1 MEQPMRES
9 YLGQLLVASSTITDP
24 MYANGV
30 CLIVH
35 DDETRVIGV
44 MLNRPIEPN
53 PEAFRAIL
61 SETPSHL
68 STEQEPRFSTNTEKI
83 KESDTNSPF
92 ADSDLP
98 LSVRPLHF
106 GGPLSGPIVALHQI
120 RDYAEAETGNGIYV
134 AAQKQHLVE
143 LIRDQN
149 EPFRLI
155 VGHLGWHPEELDAE
169 VAEGHWHVMPAN
181 VDDVFSSASDMWS
194 CVIRRATNS
203 SLAKWIGLPDA
214 NFIGELN

>member
-1 MEQPMRES
+1 M
-9 YLGQLLVASSTITDP
+9 TK
-24 MYANGV
+24 
-30 CLIVH
+30 
-35 DDETRVIGV
+35 TRVIGV

-53 PEAFRAIL
+53 PEAFDAIL
-61 SETPSHL
+61 GETHSKNPA
-68 STEQEPRFSTNTEKI
+68 EQQSRFSTQAEKTQ
-83 KESDTNSPF
+83 ESQINSPF
-92 ADSDLP
+92 QDSDLP
-98 LSVRPLHF
+98 LSSRSLHF

-120 RDYAEAETGNGIYV
+120 RDYAEAETGDGIYV
-134 AAQKQHLVE
+134 AAQKQHLVD

-155 VGHLGWHPEELDAE
+155 VGHLGWNPEELDAE
-169 VAEGHWHVMPAN
+169 IADGHWHVLPAN

-214 NFIGELN
+214 NFVGELN

>member
-1 MEQPMRES
+1 MRES

-53 PEAFRAIL
+53 PEAFDAIL
-61 SETPSHL
+61 GETHSKNPA
-68 STEQEPRFSTNTEKI
+68 EQQSRFSTQAEKTQ
-83 KESDTNSPF
+83 ESQTNSPF
-92 ADSDLP
+92 QDSNLP
-98 LSVRPLHF
+98 LSSRSLHF

-120 RDYAEAETGNGIYV
+120 RDYAEAETGDGIYV
-134 AAQKQHLVE
+134 AAQKQHLVD

-155 VGHLGWHPEELDAE
+155 VGHLGWNPEELDAE
-169 VAEGHWHVMPAN
+169 IADGHWHVLPAN

-214 NFIGELN
+214 NFVGELN

>member
-1 MEQPMRES
+1 MRES

-35 DDETRVIGV
+35 NDETRVIGV

-53 PEAFRAIL
+53 PEAFGAIL
-61 SETPSHL
+61 SETHSPEP
-68 STEQEPRFSTNTEKI
+68 TEQQPRFSTNTEKI
-83 KESDTNSPF
+83 EESDTNSPF
-92 ADSDLP
+92 EDSDLA
-98 LSVRPLHF
+98 LSSRPLHF

-134 AAQKQHLVE
+134 AAQKEHLVE

-149 EPFRLI
+149 GPFRLI
-155 VGHLGWHPEELDAE
+155 VGHLGWNPEELDAE
-169 VAEGHWHVMPAN
+169 VAEGHWHVLPAN

-214 NFIGELN
+214 NFAGELN

>member
-68 STEQEPRFSTNTEKI
+68 STEQQPRFSTNTEKI

>member
-1 MEQPMRES
+1 MRES

-68 STEQEPRFSTNTEKI
+68 STEQQPRFSTNTEKI

>member
-1 MEQPMRES
+1 MELPMRQS

-44 MLNRPIEPN
+44 MLNRPIEPQ
-53 PEAFRAIL
+53 PQAFDAIL
-61 SETPSHL
+61 GQTHSEKP
-68 STEQEPRFSTNTEKI
+68 TEHPPRFSADAAKNGREA
-83 KESDTNSPF
+83 SLP
-92 ADSDLP
+92 DSDLP
-98 LSVRPLHF
+98 SPPRSLHF

-120 RDYAEAETGNGIYV
+120 RDYAEAETGDGIYV

-155 VGHLGWHPEELDAE
+155 VGHLGWDPEELDAE
-169 VAEGHWHVMPAN
+169 IADGNWHVIPAN
-181 VDDVFSSASDMWS
+181 VDDVFSSATDMWS
-194 CVIRRATNS
+194 GIIRRATNS
-203 SLAKWIGLPDA
+203 SLVKWIGLPDA
-214 NFIGELN
+214 NTVGELN

>member
-1 MEQPMRES
+1 MRES

-169 VAEGHWHVMPAN
+169 VAEGHWHVLPAN

>member
-1 MEQPMRES
+1 MRES

-68 STEQEPRFSTNTEKI
+68 STEQQPRFSTNTEKI

-169 VAEGHWHVMPAN
+169 VAEGYWHVLPAN

>member
-1 MEQPMRES
+1 MRES

-53 PEAFRAIL
+53 PEAFDAIL
-61 SETPSHL
+61 GETQAKKP
-68 STEQEPRFSTNTEKI
+68 TRQKRRFSTQTEKT
-83 KESDTNSPF
+83 EERAPPSPF
-92 ADSDLP
+92 HDSDLP
-98 LSVRPLHF
+98 VCSRSLHF

-120 RDYAEAETGNGIYV
+120 RDYAEAETGEGIYV
-134 AAQKQHLVE
+134 AAQKQHLVD
-143 LIRDQN
+143 LIRDEN

-155 VGHLGWHPEELDAE
+155 VGHLGWNPEELDAE
-169 VAEGHWHVMPAN
+169 IADGNWHVLPAN

-214 NFIGELN
+214 KSVGELN

>member
-1 MEQPMRES
+1 MRES
-9 YLGQLLVASSTITDP
+9 YLGQLLVASSTTTDP

-35 DDETRVIGV
+35 ADETRVIGV

-53 PEAFRAIL
+53 PEAFDAIL
-61 SETPSHL
+61 GETYSEKTAKQPR
-68 STEQEPRFSTNTEKI
+68 RFSTHASKTE
-83 KESDTNSPF
+83 ESETNSPCE
-92 ADSDLP
+92 DLKLP
-98 LSVRPLHF
+98 LPSRSLHF

-120 RDYAEAETGNGIYV
+120 RDYAEAETGDGIYV
-134 AAQKQHLVE
+134 AAQKQHLVD
-143 LIRDQN
+143 LIRDEN

-155 VGHLGWHPEELDAE
+155 VGHLGWNTEDLNAE
-169 VAEGHWHVMPAN
+169 ITDGNWHVLPAN

-203 SLAKWIGLPDA
+203 PHAKWIGLPDA
-214 NFIGELN
+214 NAVGELN

>member
-53 PEAFRAIL
+53 PEAFDAIL
-61 SETPSHL
+61 GKTHSKNPA
-68 STEQEPRFSTNTEKI
+68 EQQRRFSTQTEKTQ
-83 KESDTNSPF
+83 ESQTNSPF
-92 ADSDLP
+92 QDSDLP
-98 LSVRPLHF
+98 LSSRSLHF

-120 RDYAEAETGNGIYV
+120 RDYAEAETGDGIYV
-134 AAQKQHLVE
+134 AAQKQHLVD

-155 VGHLGWHPEELDAE
+155 VGHLGWNPEELDAE
-169 VAEGHWHVMPAN
+169 IADGHWHVLPAN

-214 NFIGELN
+214 NFVGELN

>member
-1 MEQPMRES
+1 MRES

-53 PEAFRAIL
+53 PEAFGAIL
-61 SETPSHL
+61 NETRCDNSNGQ
-68 STEQEPRFSTNTEKI
+68 TPRFSTNREKI
-83 KESDTNSPF
+83 EDNNINAPF
-92 ADSDLP
+92 EGSDLP
-98 LSVRPLHF
+98 LSSRSLHF

-120 RDYAEAETGNGIYV
+120 RDYAEAETGHGIYV
-134 AAQKQHLVE
+134 AAQKQHLAE

-169 VAEGHWHVMPAN
+169 VAEGHWHVIPAN

-214 NFIGELN
+214 NFVGELN

>member
-1 MEQPMRES
+1 MRES

-35 DDETRVIGV
+35 NDETRVIGV

-53 PEAFRAIL
+53 PEAFGAIL
-61 SETPSHL
+61 SETHSPEP
-68 STEQEPRFSTNTEKI
+68 TEQQPRFSTNTEKME
-83 KESDTNSPF
+83 ESDTNSPF
-92 ADSDLP
+92 EDSDLA
-98 LSVRPLHF
+98 LSSRPLHF

-134 AAQKQHLVE
+134 AAQKEHLVE

-149 EPFRLI
+149 GPFRLI
-155 VGHLGWHPEELDAE
+155 VGHLGWNPEELDAE
-169 VAEGHWHVMPAN
+169 VAEGHWHVLPAN

-214 NFIGELN
+214 NFAGELN

>member
-35 DDETRVIGV
+35 EDETRVIGV

-53 PEAFRAIL
+53 SEAFDAIL
-61 SETPSHL
+61 GETDSKQP
-68 STEQEPRFSTNTEKI
+68 TEQQRRFSAYAAETQEN
-83 KESDTNSPF
+83 ESNSTSS
-92 ADSDLP
+92 DSELP
-98 LSVRPLHF
+98 LPSRSLHF

-120 RDYAEAETGNGIYV
+120 RDYAEAETGDGIFV
-134 AAQKQHLVE
+134 AAQKQHLVD
-143 LIRDQN
+143 LIRAQN

-155 VGHLGWHPEELDAE
+155 VGHLGWNPEELNAE
-169 VAEGHWHVMPAN
+169 IADGNWHVIPAN
-181 VDDVFSSASDMWS
+181 VEDVFSSANDMWS

-214 NFIGELN
+214 NSAGELN

>member
-1 MEQPMRES
+1 MRKS
-9 YLGQLLVASSTITDP
+9 FLGQLLVASSTVTDP

-30 CLIVH
+30 CLVVH
-35 DDETRVIGV
+35 DDDTRVIGV
-44 MLNRPIEPN
+44 MLNRIIEPN
-53 PEAFRAIL
+53 PESLEIIL
-61 SETPSHL
+61 GETDSGPQRQPKL
-68 STEQEPRFSTNTEKI
+68 RFSGNTTSDGAKM
-83 KESDTNSPF
+83 KESESYHPF
-92 ADSDLP
+92 PDLKLP
-98 LSVRPLHF
+98 LTARSIHF

-120 RDYAEAETGNGIYV
+120 RDYAEAETGKGIYV
-134 AAQKQHLVE
+134 AAQKKHLVD

-155 VGHLGWHPEELDAE
+155 VGHLGWNPEELDAE
-169 VAEGHWHVMPAN
+169 MADGNWHVLPAS

-214 NFIGELN
+214 NTIGELN

>member
-1 MEQPMRES
+1 MRES

-68 STEQEPRFSTNTEKI
+68 STEQQPRFSTNTEKI

-169 VAEGHWHVMPAN
+169 VAEGHWHVLPAN

-214 NFIGELN
+214 NAVGELN

>member
-1 MEQPMRES
+1 MRES

>member
-1 MEQPMRES
+1 MRES

-68 STEQEPRFSTNTEKI
+68 STEQQPRFSTNTEKI

-169 VAEGHWHVMPAN
+169 VAEGHWHVLPAN